1 MLFRIFLYKIFVYL
15 LSLIYLCIIND
26 NFISMQVSK
35 IKRVK
40 SYIETLRGFDVGDTK
55 YYELVD
61 TDYTGFHN
69 ARKRLQDKK
78 VGQFSFKQYEE
89 NGKKY
94 FMITRNE

>member
-1 MLFRIFLYKIFVYL
+1 
-15 LSLIYLCIIND
+15 
-26 NFISMQVSK
+26 MQVSK

-40 SYIETLRGFDVGDTK
+40 SYVETLRDFAIGDTK

-78 VGQFSFKQYEE
+78 AGQFSFKQYEE
-89 NGKKY
+89 NSKKY
-94 FMITRNE
+94 FMITRNK

>member
-1 MLFRIFLYKIFVYL
+1 
-15 LSLIYLCIIND
+15 
-26 NFISMQVSK
+26 MQVSK

-78 VGQFSFKQYEE
+78 VGQFSFKQYEK

>member
-1 MLFRIFLYKIFVYL
+1 MSMV
-15 LSLIYLCIIND
+15 
-26 NFISMQVSK
+26 ISEVK
-35 IKRVK
+35 TIEVK
-40 SYIETLRGFDVGDTK
+40 SYIETLRDFAVGDTK
-55 YYELVD
+55 CYELVH

>member
-1 MLFRIFLYKIFVYL
+1 
-15 LSLIYLCIIND
+15 
-26 NFISMQVSK
+26 MQVSE

-40 SYIETLRGFDVGDTK
+40 SYVETLRSLNVGDTR

-61 TDYTGFHN
+61 TDYAGFHN

-78 VGQFSFKQYEE
+78 AGQFSFKQYEE

-94 FMITRNE
+94 FMITRSK

>member
-1 MLFRIFLYKIFVYL
+1 MI
-15 LSLIYLCIIND
+15 IYMEIK
-26 NFISMQVSK
+26 VSK
-35 IKRVK
+35 IKTVK
-40 SYIETLRGFDVGDTK
+40 SYIDTLRSFALGETK
-55 YYELVD
+55 YYELVH

-78 VGQFSFKQYEE
+78 AGPFSFKQYEE

>member
-1 MLFRIFLYKIFVYL
+1 M
-15 LSLIYLCIIND
+15 
-26 NFISMQVSK
+26 SMQVSK
-35 IKRVK
+35 IKRIK

-69 ARKRLQDKK
+69 ARKRL
-78 VGQFSFKQYEE
+78 EE
-89 NGKKY
+89 QNAGKFTLGWCEDKKY

>member
-1 MLFRIFLYKIFVYL
+1 MI
-15 LSLIYLCIIND
+15 IYMEIK
-26 NFISMQVSK
+26 VSK
-35 IKRVK
+35 IKTVK
-40 SYIETLRGFDVGDTK
+40 SYIDTLRAFALGETK
-55 YYELVD
+55 YYELVH

-94 FMITRNE
+94 FMITRYA

>member
-1 MLFRIFLYKIFVYL
+1 MEIK
-15 LSLIYLCIIND
+15 
-26 NFISMQVSK
+26 VSK
-35 IKRVK
+35 IKTVK
-40 SYIETLRGFDVGDTK
+40 SYVDTLRAIALGETK
-55 YYELVD
+55 YYELVH

-78 VGQFSFKQYEE
+78 LGQFSFKQYEE

>member
-1 MLFRIFLYKIFVYL
+1 
-15 LSLIYLCIIND
+15 
-26 NFISMQVSK
+26 MQVSK

-40 SYIETLRGFDVGDTK
+40 SYVETLRAFALGETK
-55 YYELVD
+55 YYELVH

-78 VGQFSFKQYEE
+78 LGQFSFKQCEE

>member
-1 MLFRIFLYKIFVYL
+1 M
-15 LSLIYLCIIND
+15 IYLCIIND
-26 NFISMQVSK
+26 NFTTMQVSK

-78 VGQFSFKQYEE
+78 VGQFSFKKYEE

>member
-1 MLFRIFLYKIFVYL
+1 MLFSEFPTKIFAYL
-15 LSLIYLCIIND
+15 LSLIYLFIIID
-26 NFISMQVSK
+26 NFMSMQVSK

-40 SYIETLRGFDVGDTK
+40 SYVETLRGFDVGDTK
-55 YYELVD
+55 YFELVD

>member
-1 MLFRIFLYKIFVYL
+1 MLFSEFSTKIFAYL
-15 LSLIYLCIIND
+15 LSLIYLCIISD
-26 NFISMQVSK
+26 NFISMQVSE

-40 SYIETLRGFDVGDTK
+40 SYIETLRDFDVGDTK

>member
-15 LSLIYLCIIND
+15 LSMIYLCIIID

-94 FMITRNE
+94 FMITRNA

>member
-1 MLFRIFLYKIFVYL
+1 MSIE
-15 LSLIYLCIIND
+15 
-26 NFISMQVSK
+26 VSQ

-40 SYIETLRGFDVGDTK
+40 SYVDTLREFALGETR
-55 YYELVD
+55 YYKLVN

-78 VGQFSFKQYEE
+78 AGQFSFKQYEE

>member
-1 MLFRIFLYKIFVYL
+1 M
-15 LSLIYLCIIND
+15 IYLCIIND
-26 NFISMQVSK
+26 NFMSMVISEVK
-35 IKRVK
+35 TIEVK
-40 SYIETLRGFDVGDTK
+40 SYIETLRDFAVGDTK
-55 YYELVD
+55 CYELVH

-94 FMITRNE
+94 FMVTRNE